1 MTDAA
6 ANADAFIDDASR
18 HRRTSVLGTSQ
29 LFTSVGVASGLA
41 VGGLLAEN
49 ITGRT
54 SLSGLP
60 TTAMV
65 LGAAVLAVPLARL
78 AARSGRRIA
87 LVSGLLIATAGA
99 ATIIGAAAQASFPVL
114 LLGALLV
121 GGGTAVGLQSRYAAT
136 DDVEPR
142 HRGRS
147 LSIVVWASTVGAV
160 LGPNLIDFGAT
171 IAGRLGIPDLAG
183 PWVLT
188 VAALLVAVAI
198 LGLGLRASGPLGEA
212 RVPASIRVT
221 LAAVVSRRDGLIGL
235 VALGTGHA
243 VMVGIMAMSAV
254 HLHSYGSSFTFIG
267 LVISIHVAGMYAL
280 SPVFGMAT
288 DRWGAMR
295 VIALGTTLLAVG
307 ALATMMA
314 GFADERLAH
323 AAAQQ
328 WITGGLLVIG
338 LGWSAC
344 MIAGSTLLSAGAHLG
359 DARVSNTDVQGTS
372 DLIMGLAGATAGGG
386 SGVVLALVGYSGLSI
401 VGIGLLIPL
410 AILLVAT
417 GATTTSPQPRRLRV
431 PDARRQRD

>member
-1 MTDAA
+1 MTDEAA
-6 ANADAFIDDASR
+6 GVPLFVDEASR
-18 HRRTSVLGTSQ
+18 RRRTSVLGTSQ
-29 LFTSVGVASGLA
+29 LFTSVGVAAGLA

-78 AARSGRRIA
+78 AARAGRRVALIA
-87 LVSGLLIATAGA
+87 GLLIAATGA
-99 ATIIGAAAQASFPVL
+99 ATIIGAAVYSSFPVL
-114 LLGALLV
+114 LIGALLV
-121 GGGTAVGLQSRYAAT
+121 GGGTAVGFQARYAAT
-136 DDVEPR
+136 DDVEAR

-147 LSIVVWASTVGAV
+147 LSIVVWASTAGAV
-160 LGPNLIDFGAT
+160 LGPNLIEVGAT

-188 VAALLVAVAI
+188 VVALAVASVI
-198 LGLGLRASGPLGEA
+198 LGVGLRRTRPVGQA
-212 RVPASIRVT
+212 RAPASIRVT
-221 LAAVVSRRDGLIGL
+221 LAAVLKRREGLIGL
-235 VALGTGHA
+235 VALATGHA

-254 HLHSYGSSFTFIG
+254 HLHSQGSSFTFIG

-280 SPVFGMAT
+280 SPVFGIAT
-288 DRWGAMR
+288 DRWGAIR
-295 VIALGTTLLAVG
+295 VITLGAALLAAG

-314 GFADERLAH
+314 GFADDRSAH
-323 AAAQQ
+323 SLAQQ
-328 WITGGLLVIG
+328 WITGGLFVIG

-344 MIAGSTLLSAGAHLG
+344 IIAGSTLLSAGAHLG

-372 DLIMGLAGATAGGG
+372 DLIMGLAGAIAGAG
-386 SGVVLALVGYSGLSI
+386 SGLVLALVGYGGLSM

-410 AILLVAT
+410 AALLAVT
-417 GATTTSPQPRRLRV
+417 
-431 PDARRQRD
+431 RRQSLNAESQPSSISSGP